1 MKQAKELGFAEAD
14 PTNDVTGKDAAY
26 KMILLCKFAFGVH
39 IKINDFN
46 VQGIYHLQS
55 FDLHQAKKMGY
66 TIKLIGIAK
75 KAVDKLFVEV
85 APCLLSADTL
95 MANIENEINALQIK
109 SRNLGIALLTGPGA
123 GSLATAN
130 SVMNDIVSEVKNLAH
145 KNNGQLFNR
154 FSAKDVK
161 YPYYLSFIQEKIAHL
176 TNIFDELGI
185 EIQELKQIEDKTIV
199 ITNDITQLQL
209 EKLIATDVRI
219 LAKYKIL

>member
-1 MKQAKELGFAEAD
+1 MQ
-14 PTNDVTGKDAAY
+14 
-26 KMILLCKFAFGVH
+26 
-39 IKINDFN
+39 
-46 VQGIYHLQS
+46 
-55 FDLHQAKKMGY
+55 
-66 TIKLIGIAK
+66 K

-154 FSAKDVK
+154 FSAKDPVVIAKDVK